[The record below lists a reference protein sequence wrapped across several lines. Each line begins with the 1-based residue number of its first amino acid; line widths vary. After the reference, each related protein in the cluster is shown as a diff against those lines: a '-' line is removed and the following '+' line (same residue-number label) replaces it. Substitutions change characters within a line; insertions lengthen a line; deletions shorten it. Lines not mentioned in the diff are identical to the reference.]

1 MNDIA
6 EVDLKTTLPLFFD
19 PYRENRTMGSFIIID
34 QHTNA
39 TVAAGI
45 IEKAIVA
52 SPAAA
57 RITAS
62 AATTGRSTREERV
75 LRFGHPSAAVWLKG
89 HPRVAELVE
98 RRLFEEGWFV
108 QLVGPMDFLSH
119 ELVTVT
125 KAYRLSGAITVF
137 APLDDG
143 TNQAQAVRAIF
154 GPDAFF
160 ELQKGGLSDEE
171 SVTQI
176 VDALYKWR
184 DTHSDPNQRR
194 K

>member
-1 MNDIA
+1 
-6 EVDLKTTLPLFFD
+6 
-19 PYRENRTMGSFIIID
+19 
-34 QHTNA
+34 
-39 TVAAGI
+39 
-45 IEKAIVA
+45 
-52 SPAAA
+52 
-57 RITAS
+57 
-62 AATTGRSTREERV
+62 
-75 LRFGHPSAAVWLKG
+75 VWLKG
-89 HPRVAELVE
+89 RPRVAEMVE

-108 QLVGPMDFLSH
+108 QMVGPMDFLSH

-160 ELQKGGLSDEE
+160 EIPRFDMTDEE
-171 SVTQI
+171 AVTQI
-176 VDALYKWR
+176 VDALYKWG
-184 DTHSDPNQRR
+184 DTHSDPNRRR

>member
-1 MNDIA
+1 
-6 EVDLKTTLPLFFD
+6 
-19 PYRENRTMGSFIIID
+19 
-34 QHTNA
+34 
-39 TVAAGI
+39 
-45 IEKAIVA
+45 
-52 SPAAA
+52 
-57 RITAS
+57 
-62 AATTGRSTREERV
+62 V